1 MSSVSVLWWGQK
13 PDWKL
18 LRCQFEFKKLF
29 SCSFIKNTKENSNS
43 KQAKT
48 LKETELHCLASHW
61 LMRVW
66 SCVVC
71 CESSLSSSESIRES
85 TLVSGHESCDVILL
99 MFNDENLQHRFSWKH
114 RKTLSVQTLDMFQW
128 STLCW
133 MNGNVS
139 YVFLLLLV
147 LMSFIHAGLTQ
158 GTVLYCSIFDLLNKC
173 ELCISLF
180 VYMDHMRIPHLSLC
194 WWFMSI
200 FCCHS
205 PSPRIICLCS
215 SSCC

>member
-1 MSSVSVLWWGQK
+1 MLYVVNLLWAAVNPSENRLSYRFMSPVTSFCW
-13 PDWKL
+13 
-18 LRCQFEFKKLF
+18 
-29 SCSFIKNTKENSNS
+29 CS
-43 KQAKT
+43 
-48 LKETELHCLASHW
+48 
-61 LMRVW
+61 M
-66 SCVVC
+66 
-71 CESSLSSSESIRES
+71 
-85 TLVSGHESCDVILL
+85 
-99 MFNDENLQHRFSWKH
+99 MENLQHRFSWKH

-158 GTVLYCSIFDLLNKC
+158 GNVLYCSIFDLLNKC
-173 ELCISLF
+173 ELCCSLF

-200 FCCHS
+200 FCCLS
-205 PSPRIICLCS
+205 PSPRIICLCNS
-215 SSCC
+215 SWC